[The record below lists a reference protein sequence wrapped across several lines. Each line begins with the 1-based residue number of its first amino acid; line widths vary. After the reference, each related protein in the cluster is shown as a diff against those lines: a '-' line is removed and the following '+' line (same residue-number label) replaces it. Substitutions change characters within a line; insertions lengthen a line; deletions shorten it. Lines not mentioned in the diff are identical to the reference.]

1 MRMGTRVRKSRRQQ
15 DLKRLV
21 AADPFTTDQE
31 LADKLGVS
39 VQTIRLDRLEL
50 GIPDARSRIREVAQ
64 DAYDKVKSISGS
76 EVIGEL
82 IDLELGDSALS
93 ILTATADMALERS
106 GVVRGHHLFA
116 MANSLAVAVVDAKVA
131 LTGSA
136 KVRFLRRVRVG
147 DRMVAK
153 ARITGISG
161 RKHTVEVTVRV
172 ESEEAFTGEFAVY
185 AVDDDR

>member
-1 MRMGTRVRKSRRQQ
+1 MRIRTRKNKRQQ

-21 AADPFTTDQE
+21 ADDPFTTDRE
-31 LADKLGVS
+31 LAHKLGVS

-50 GIPDARSRIREVAQ
+50 GIPDARSRIRQVAR
-64 DAYDKVKSISGS
+64 DAYGKVKSITES

-82 IDLELGDSALS
+82 IDLELGESALS
-93 ILTATADMALERS
+93 VLTATADMALEHA

-116 MANSLAVAVVDAKVA
+116 MANSLAVAVVDAEVA

-136 KVRFLRRVRVG
+136 TVRFVRRVRVG

-153 ARITGISG
+153 ARVTAISG
-161 RKHTVEVTVRV
+161 RKHTVSVTIRVGADEV
-172 ESEEAFTGEFAVY
+172 FTGEFAVY
-185 AVDDDR
+185 AVEDA